1 MKKVQL
7 PAIEES
13 DLSSQQSE
21 SNHITNFVVKS
32 RFPSLKTPPVE
43 DINQRLPE
51 EWIHQRVN
59 KQYDNDSNSNN
70 QGVQLSKVEW
80 ENQIAKHI
88 LSLFASSQ
96 VLEKYG
102 ESKALLD
109 FVDCESEG
117 VETKEQA
124 SNESVNPTAVVTSKY
139 RVPKKRKPK
148 KAREIDLIRKN
159 AQTNS
164 HQSDIDF
171 IKQIQKKILKE
182 EEEEDDDYGNKYRTN
197 TVIKSKT
204 GEDIIVRGQPRCY
217 PIWFVSSGE
226 VYSDWSGLPG
236 GKKLQAQLNNLYE
249 KRLYSEYLGVIER
262 LLTGLFR
269 EQLYGESSK
278 DLSEAPQFG
287 ISALYS
293 PLSKSAPALKSKRPT
308 ADNKN
313 SKGLPSDEAN
323 FGTVLSWTA
332 DGQVHLPEPSKPS
345 APSTTIRKLPA
356 QDGFLHSDSQGH
368 SQLLLPALQT
378 HWSLLVATANAMGIL
393 CVERK
398 HFELAMSLL
407 KRAESWANHSEFLPD
422 RAARKE
428 LRAHVSEAVAYFFFR
443 KGKALAA
450 ISYSSAALESYEVS
464 GNIDGVAGCLLHLAA
479 AKSLLGQH
487 KAAHKQ
493 LFEFLAMVQSGRLAQ
508 SQSTPKQLCL
518 VAIGYHNLAVVQLKL
533 QLPDLACKNSQNARR
548 LARLCLSYSNRYIHV
563 FQYTHEIAIADI
575 KWELARKRAE
585 ELTAEQLQF
594 IKDLSESLFAPSAEV
609 ETGEG

>member
-1 MKKVQL
+1 MSKSV
-7 PAIEES
+7 E
-13 DLSSQQSE
+13 
-21 SNHITNFVVKS
+21 KS
-32 RFPSLKTPPVE
+32 RFPSLKAPPE
-43 DINQRLPE
+43 DGNQHHRVPE

-59 KQYDNDSNSNN
+59 KQPDKDSITDS

-96 VLEKYG
+96 VVEKYSD
-102 ESKALLD
+102 SKALLD
-109 FVDCESEG
+109 FVDCEREG
-117 VETKEQA
+117 DDLKNQA
-124 SNESVNPTAVVTSKY
+124 SDEKLNPTTVVTSKY
-139 RVPKKRKPK
+139 NIPKKRKPK
-148 KAREIDLIRKN
+148 KAKEIDLIRKN
-159 AQTNS
+159 TQSNT
-164 HQSDIDF
+164 HQSDIAF
-171 IKQIQKKILKE
+171 IKEIQKKILK
-182 EEEEDDDYGNKYRTN
+182 EEEDDDYGNKYRTN

-269 EQLYGESSK
+269 ERLYGESSS
-278 DLSEAPQFG
+278 DLSAAPQFG
-287 ISALYS
+287 ISANYS
-293 PLSKSAPALKSKRPT
+293 SSKSKSAPALHSKRSP
-308 ADNKN
+308 AEPQ
-313 SKGLPSDEAN
+313 GPPSDGAN
-323 FGTVLSWTA
+323 FGTTLSWTA
-332 DGQVHLPEPSKPS
+332 DGQVHLSPPTKPS
-345 APSTTIRKLPA
+345 APSRTLPA
-356 QDGFLHSDSQGH
+356 QDGFLHSDSQGL
-368 SQLLLPALQT
+368 SQLLLPDLQT

-398 HFELAMSLL
+398 HYELAMTLL
-407 KRAESWANHSEFLPD
+407 KRAETWANHAEFLPS

-450 ISYSSAALESYEVS
+450 MSYSSAALESYEAS
-464 GNIDGVAGCLLHLAA
+464 GNMDGVAGCLLHLAA
-479 AKSLLGQH
+479 AQSMLGHH

-493 LFEFLAMVQSGRLAQ
+493 LFEFLAMVETGRLAQ
-508 SQSTPKQLCL
+508 AESTPKQLCL

-594 IKDLSESLFAPSAEV
+594 IKDLSESLFSPSSEV
-609 ETGEG
+609 EAAEA